1 MFALRFAE
9 PLASIKKNKK
19 NVYLYMKKILAFCRK
34 YKFLWLHLYMYK
46 KNKKNR
52 DVHKYKK
59 GLYRFLILVKFD

>member
-19 NVYLYMKKILAFCRK
+19 NVYLYMKKIWHFAGNTNFSGYICICIK
-34 YKFLWLHLYMYK
+34 NYK
-46 KNKKNR
+46 KKNR

-59 GLYRFLILVKFD
+59 GVI